1 MGGEASPATT
11 NLPGSN
17 DDQSRIAEDDYNAP
31 TTATIPAASRMKSIL
46 KVVTERGC
54 RDENSDGG
62 AAIMKGESITKRN
75 DEGMVLIG
83 DCKEEVTL
91 MVVMIGNREEAE
103 DDGGWR
109 SKKEVMLWW

>member
-31 TTATIPAASRMKSIL
+31 TTATILAASRMKSIL

-75 DEGMVLIG
+75 DEGMVLISDWKG
-83 DCKEEVTL
+83 RK
-91 MVVMIGNREEAE
+91 
-103 DDGGWR
+103 WH
-109 SKKEVMLWW
+109 